1 MRKPPGSIACTR
13 KQQPRLYWSCSLVDM
28 NDDTPLTPPSAWAEL
43 KCKQHTCTHHDTWGP
58 EKHKVTCGVL
68 HGSILGPLL
77 FLIYVN
83 DMSAVV
89 NNKLLLYADVSAILV
104 TGKDRLQIEKKLS
117 KELQSV
123 REWLVDNKLSL
134 YLGENR
140 LFFLIP
146 NVA

>member
-1 MRKPPGSIACTR
+1 
-13 KQQPRLYWSCSLVDM
+13 
-28 NDDTPLTPPSAWAEL
+28 
-43 KCKQHTCTHHDTWGP
+43 
-58 EKHKVTCGVL
+58 
-68 HGSILGPLL
+68 
-77 FLIYVN
+77 
-83 DMSAVV
+83 MSAVV